1 MGKIYGI
8 GLMSGTSLD
17 GIDGALVE
25 ISENN
30 YQIIETISVNYT
42 EEERRQLFN
51 LCSIEKATNKMIC
64 SMNMYLGE
72 KFAKT
77 VNDLLKNSQF
87 KAEDISF
94 ISSHGQTI
102 YHIPKSNDN
111 KYTVVS
117 TLQIGDLSMIAEKTG
132 IGVVGDFRTADMAA
146 GGQGAPLT
154 SFADKVLFYHETK
167 YRAIQNIGGI
177 GNVTY
182 LPAKQSNENIIAF
195 DTGPGN
201 MMIDELV
208 LRMSKGGQ
216 SYDENGNI
224 ARKGTVD
231 DLLLNELMAEEY
243 IRESPPKT
251 TGREVFGKNFVDKL
265 LQKYNHLSFEDLIC
279 TVTEFTAQSIS
290 FHYKKY
296 LKQIDEVI
304 IGGGGSYNGY
314 LIERIQSNL
323 KDVQVFTHE
332 DFNVSSDFK
341 EALAFVILGHYFLKG
356 ETNMIP
362 TATGA
367 KHDVLLGKI
376 GVTNSNAFEKML
388 KVKEG

>member
-1 MGKIYGI
+1 
-8 GLMSGTSLD
+8 
-17 GIDGALVE
+17 
-25 ISENN
+25 
-30 YQIIETISVNYT
+30 
-42 EEERRQLFN
+42 
-51 LCSIEKATNKMIC
+51 
-64 SMNMYLGE
+64 
-72 KFAKT
+72 
-77 VNDLLKNSQF
+77 
-87 KAEDISF
+87 
-94 ISSHGQTI
+94 
-102 YHIPKSNDN
+102 
-111 KYTVVS
+111 
-117 TLQIGDLSMIAEKTG
+117 
-132 IGVVGDFRTADMAA
+132 
-146 GGQGAPLT
+146 
-154 SFADKVLFYHETK
+154 
-167 YRAIQNIGGI
+167 
-177 GNVTY
+177 NVTY